1 MYPSSCPTLQG
12 NHDEEKGSTKEISSN
27 AVDVSKGPTSLTPLR
42 KILILSI
49 LCAAQFFDIFNA
61 VASIVSL
68 PQISEDLNFK
78 PGTIQWI
85 LSGYTL
91 TFASFMLVA
100 GRIADILHPK
110 PVFTAGFLVIGILS
124 IPVGASVNPIMA
136 VIFRALQGIG
146 AAMNVPSAMA
156 LISLYFSEA
165 DQRSRAYAIYGASG
179 AVGNVLGVVVGG
191 VLTAS
196 ASWRWVYY
204 LLAIAMS
211 PLAVASWFIL
221 PTHQTPPSTSRR
233 SVDWPGVFSLTAGLT
248 LFVFAITEGSAGGWK
263 SARVIVTLV
272 LSIVLLTTFLVIERI
287 VKDPAFPTRTWSNKN
302 FTPLFF
308 YAWSIYWS
316 IFVSEMQLVEIFS
329 TLWHE
334 SALLSAVRCIPMG
347 LTAVIASPLVG
358 TYAPRLSRRFLLVGG
373 QIISVAGVVL
383 FALADTR
390 DKYWSHIVPGMI
402 VDMVGLSLSYV
413 ACTTVVMEGA
423 RPGEEGVVGAVMN
436 TAYQIGAT
444 IGLTGEYHLDSGRWS
459 GSNALVFFSRSV
471 YYSCSQQ
478 QPAAGCIIPA

>member
-1 MYPSSCPTLQG
+1 MSTETTLTQSVAETKGNRTCLSPCPTLVG
-12 NHDEEKGSTKEISSN
+12 DHDEEKGSKEKFSETPEV
-27 AVDVSKGPTSLTPLR
+27 AVTESASLTPLR

-49 LCAAQFFDIFNA
+49 LSAAQFFDIFNA

-68 PQISEDLNFK
+68 PQISKDLNFQ

-110 PVFTAGFLVIGILS
+110 PVFTAGFLVIGILG

-136 VIFRALQGIG
+136 IVFRALQGIG

-156 LISLYFSEA
+156 LISMYFPDP
-165 DQRSRAYAIYGASG
+165 DQRSRAFAIYGAS
-179 AVGNVLGVVVGG
+179 
-191 VLTAS
+191 
-196 ASWRWVYY
+196 
-204 LLAIAMS
+204 AMS
-211 PLAVASWFIL
+211 PLAVASWYIL
-221 PTHQTPPSTSRR
+221 PAHQTPPSTGRKSI
-233 SVDWPGVFSLTAGLT
+233 DWPGVFSLTAGLT
-248 LFVFAITEGSAGGWK
+248 LFVFAVTEGSAGGWK

-272 LSIVLLTTFLVIERI
+272 LSVVLLASFLVIERI

-308 YAWSIYWS
+308 YAWSIYW
-316 IFVSEMQLVEIFS
+316 FVFVTEMQLVEIFG

-334 SALLSAVRCIPMG
+334 SALSSAVRCVPMG
-347 LTAVIASPLVG
+347 LTAIIVSPLVG
-358 TYAPRLSRRFLLVGG
+358 AYAPRFSRRLLLMSG
-373 QIISVAGVVL
+373 QIMSAIGVIL

-402 VDMVGLSLSYV
+402 VGMIGLFLSYV

-444 IGLTGEYHLDSGRWS
+444 IGLAVNNVQPLDALSQHKGYAISFWS
-459 GSNALVFFSRSV
+459 MLALNGTMTVVTFFFV
-471 YYSCSQQ
+471 KN
-478 QPAAGCIIPA
+478 

>member
-1 MYPSSCPTLQG
+1 MSTATTPAQSAVETNGERVHPSSCPTLVG
-12 NHDEEKGSTKEISSN
+12 DHDAEKGSAKKIPSE
-27 AVDVSKGPTSLTPLR
+27 ALDVNVTESTLLTPLR
-42 KILILSI
+42 KILILSV
-49 LCAAQFFDIFNA
+49 LSAAQFFDIFNA

-68 PQISEDLNFK
+68 PQISEELNFK

-110 PVFTAGFLVIGILS
+110 LVFTAGFLVIGILS

-156 LISLYFSEA
+156 LISTYFPDA

-179 AVGNVLGVVVGG
+179 AVGNVLGVVIG
-191 VLTAS
+191 VF
-196 ASWRWVYY
+196 Y

-211 PLAVASWFIL
+211 PLAVASWYIL
-221 PTHQTPPSTSRR
+221 PAHRTPPSTGRK

-248 LFVFAITEGSAGGWK
+248 LFVFAVTEGSAGSWK
-263 SARVIVTLV
+263 TARVIFTLV
-272 LSIVLLTTFLVIERI
+272 LSIVLLTAFLVIERL

-302 FTPLFF
+302 FTPWFF
-308 YAWSIYWS
+308 YAWSIYWFL
-316 IFVSEMQLVEIFS
+316 FVSEMQLVQIFN

-334 SALLSAVRCIPMG
+334 SALSSAVRCIPMG
-347 LTAVIASPLVG
+347 LTAIIVSPLVG
-358 TYAPRLSRRFLLVGG
+358 AYAPRFSRRLLLMGG
-373 QIISVAGVVL
+373 QIMSAVGVVL

-390 DKYWSHIVPGMI
+390 DKYWSHVVPGMI
-402 VDMVGLSLSYV
+402 VGMILL
-413 ACTTVVMEGA
+413 
-423 RPGEEGVVGAVMN
+423 
-436 TAYQIGAT
+436 
-444 IGLTGEYHLDSGRWS
+444 
-459 GSNALVFFSRSV
+459 
-471 YYSCSQQ
+471 
-478 QPAAGCIIPA
+478 